1 MKTCHL
7 EMSDIEHGDYI
18 CNIYFIALLS
28 YDCFTGSPCNT
39 FEFIISP
46 LFQSLG
52 YAAPRVTLDTSVA
65 LAISRIFLFISTLFY
80 PWLDSKWIPQPLILP
95 AEVYKVSL
103 FVMFNL
109 VFFVL
114 PVYLTQYS

>member
-52 YAAPRVTLDTSVA
+52 YAAPQLTLDTSVA

-80 PWLDSKWIPQPLILP
+80 PWLDSKWMPQPLILP

-103 FVMFNL
+103 CHM
-109 VFFVL
+109 
-114 PVYLTQYS
+114 QS